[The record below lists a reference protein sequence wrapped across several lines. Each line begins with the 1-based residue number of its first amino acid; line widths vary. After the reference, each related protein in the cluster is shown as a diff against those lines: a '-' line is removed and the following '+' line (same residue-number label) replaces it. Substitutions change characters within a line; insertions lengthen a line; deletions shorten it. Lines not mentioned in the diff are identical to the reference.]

1 MEYHILGT
9 PPSAIYPIP
18 ISTLDAETP
27 GYNVIFVP
35 ALLVVNAGAPPPF
48 VLKSILLE
56 VPPFRYIC
64 EAPVVGDPVPVN
76 DNVGLLNCSA
86 GSP

>member
-1 MEYHILGT
+1 M
-9 PPSAIYPIP
+9 
-18 ISTLDAETP
+18 STLVAETL
-27 GYNVIFVP
+27 GYNAIFVP
-35 ALLVVNAGAPPPF
+35 ALLVVNAGAPAPF
-48 VLKSILLE
+48 VLKSILFD

-64 EAPVVGDPVPVN
+64 DAPVVGDPVPVN

>member
-1 MEYHILGT
+1 M
-9 PPSAIYPIP
+9 AK
-18 ISTLDAETP
+18 STFDASTE

-35 ALLVVNAGAPPPF
+35 ALLVVVAGAATPA
-48 VLKSILLE
+48 VAKSILLE

-64 EAPVVGDPVPVN
+64 DAPVVGDPVPVN